1 MGLSSTLYVGISG
14 LQTNSQAMAVVGNNI
29 SNSNTTAF
37 KSSSAL
43 FSDVMA
49 TTVSSA
55 SGNSEVGRGAQISTV
70 KTSFAQGTLEA
81 TDSDTDLAIQGD
93 GFFIVSPD
101 DADTVYY
108 TRNGAFS
115 FDDEG
120 YLVTAEGLRVQ
131 GSAINA
137 AGEVQ
142 GNIGDIQINLV
153 SQIAASETATVDM
166 TTNLNSDSDLVGPF
180 DVANADDTSNFSSSL
195 VIYDSL
201 GTEHIA
207 TCFYTKTGE
216 NEWEYN
222 VAVDSDELDAAQAGA
237 EDLTVVLTGTL
248 EFDEDG
254 NLTAGGTGDTAAL
267 QWNNGSDQTQVIT
280 YNFDITQ
287 FDSESTIYYQ
297 TQDGYAAGELSSV
310 NIASDGTVS
319 GVYSNGVT
327 DEVAMIALATFTNP
341 DGLDSAGGS
350 LWSETAQS
358 GAAAVGF
365 PGESQGTLI
374 TQSLELSNVDLSAEF
389 VDMITIQNGY
399 NAASKVITTVDEM
412 LQEVLNLKR

>member
-14 LQTNSQAMAVVGNNI
+14 LQTNSQAMSVVGNNI

-37 KSSSAL
+37 KSSSTI

-49 TTVSSA
+49 TTVASA

-70 KTSFAQGTLEA
+70 STNFTQGTLEA
-81 TDSDTDLAIQGD
+81 TDSSTDLAIQGD
-93 GFFIVSPD
+93 GFFIVS
-101 DADTVYY
+101 AAEEDTMYY

-115 FDDEG
+115 FDDDG
-120 YLVTAEGLRVQ
+120 YLVSSEGLRVQ
-131 GSAINA
+131 GSAIDDE
-137 AGEVQ
+137 GQVQ
-142 GNIGDIQINLV
+142 GDLGDILINLV
-153 SQIAASETATVDM
+153 SQIPAGQTETVDM
-166 TTNLNSDSDLVGPF
+166 TTNLDSDSELLGAF
-180 DVANADDTSNFSSSL
+180 DIADSAATSNFSSSL
-195 VIYDSL
+195 IIYDSL

-207 TCFYTKTGE
+207 TCFYTKTAN

-222 VAVDSDELDAAQAGA
+222 IAVESSELDAAQAGA
-237 EDLTVVLTGTL
+237 EDLTVVATGTL

-254 NLTAGGTGDTAAL
+254 NLTAGGTVDTAAL
-267 QWNNGSDQTQVIT
+267 MWNNGSDQGQEIT
-280 YNFDITQ
+280 YNFDVTQ

-310 NIASDGTVS
+310 DINSDGTVS
-319 GVYSNGVT
+319 AVYSNGLTT
-327 DEVAMIALATFTNP
+327 DVAKIALATFTNP
-341 DGLDSAGGS
+341 DGLSSAGGS
-350 LWSETAQS
+350 LWEATSAS
-358 GAAAVGF
+358 GNAAIGF
-365 PGESQGTLI
+365 PGESQGYLV